1 KERKLQTADIM
12 GVIAIC
18 GVYRIPAGK
27 YAFALG
33 GSGPDGLGLN
43 TMAPLRGASG
53 SGLLGS
59 AGLPMSLNVFGPA
72 FGDDPRVRADA
83 SPVNH
88 VRKGLPPFLLFS
100 AEHDLPMLP
109 AMADEF
115 HKALRANG
123 CDAQLRKIEARN
135 HNSIMFLAI
144 DVNDPVGK
152 GIVDF
157 VRKHGD

>member
-1 KERKLQTADIM
+1 
-12 GVIAIC
+12 
-18 GVYRIPAGK
+18 
-27 YAFALG
+27 
-33 GSGPDGLGLN
+33 
-43 TMAPLRGASG
+43 MAPLRGASG
-53 SGLLGS
+53 SGFLGG

-72 FGDDPRVRADA
+72 FGDDPLARADA

-109 AMADEF
+109 AMADGF

-123 CDAQLRKIEARN
+123 CDARLRRIEGRN
-135 HNSIMFLAI
+135 HNSILFLAI

-152 GIVDF
+152 GIVEF